1 VFGNLRVLRYF
12 QLAFYLMTEQPARF
26 ETKIAIVVREDLAS
40 WQKLNMTAFLAAAIA
55 ADAPESIGEHY
66 EDADGTKYLATFG
79 QPAMVFAG
87 TGAELTRTRERALAR
102 GVVPAIFTEDLF
114 ATGNDAD
121 NRAAVRAVHAAE
133 LHLTG
138 LAFRTARRDADKIT
152 KGLRL
157 HG

>member
-1 VFGNLRVLRYF
+1 
-12 QLAFYLMTEQPARF
+12 MTDEPVRF
-26 ETKIAIVVREDLAS
+26 ETKIAIVVCADL
-40 WQKLNMTAFLAAAIA
+40 
-55 ADAPESIGEHY
+55 Y

-79 QPAMVFAG
+79 QPTMVFAA

-121 NRAAVRAVHAAE
+121 NRAAVRAVPAAE
-133 LHLTG
+133 LILTG
-138 LAFRTARRDADKIT
+138 LAVRTARRDVDKIT
-152 KGLRL
+152 NGLRL